1 MGVIWYIAW
10 VLIVTE
16 SPATYGN
23 ISQQE
28 LEYIQQSIGFT
39 ETQAKVTY
47 NDEMWML
54 IKYCYAPGCLHL
66 QMRITQHDI
75 QIVKVS

>member
-1 MGVIWYIAW
+1 MKYYILYTVCNFCFSVGMMGVIWYIAW

-47 NDEMWML
+47 NDEML
-54 IKYCYAPGCLHL
+54 KYCYAPGC
-66 QMRITQHDI
+66 
-75 QIVKVS
+75 